1 MLCSGKKRLINDIT
15 VETVVLL
22 NNKFSK
28 ANDFVEISVD
38 AEDYYRIKD
47 SEKGVRVYRDDS
59 KSCGCKVCIC
69 GFFCESDRMKAHPP
83 GTLLFS

>member
-15 VETVVLL
+15 VEMAVLL

-47 SEKGVRVYRDDS
+47 SEKKDPSNR
-59 KSCGCKVCIC
+59 KW
-69 GFFCESDRMKAHPP
+69 
-83 GTLLFS
+83 

>member
-38 AEDYYRIKD
+38 AEAYYRIKD
-47 SEKGVRVYRDDS
+47 SEKKRS
-59 KSCGCKVCIC
+59 K
-69 GFFCESDRMKAHPP
+69 
-83 GTLLFS
+83 

>member
-22 NNKFSK
+22 NNKFSN
-28 ANDFVEISVD
+28 ANDLVEISVD

-47 SEKGVRVYRDDS
+47 SEKKRS
-59 KSCGCKVCIC
+59 K
-69 GFFCESDRMKAHPP
+69 
-83 GTLLFS
+83 